1 MVSSDWGGDAHVQQG
16 HSRVASALST
26 LALKTAI
33 ARQLGVSLR
42 AIHYWIDTG
51 QLDRE
56 MDPVTPRRPARRAQQ
71 LDPFTPLIDERLKTY
86 PALSA
91 VRLFDEC
98 RAAGYPGGITQLRDY
113 VMKIRP
119 RPVRS
124 IVRALRRRRDSKR
137 R

>member
-1 MVSSDWGGDAHVQQG
+1 MY
-16 HSRVASALST
+16 SRDT
-26 LALKTAI
+26 LVLLQHYLDLGLNKTAI

-56 MDPVTPRRPARRAQQ
+56 VDPVTPRRPARRAQQ
-71 LDPFTPLIDERLKTY
+71 LDPFRALIDERLATY

-113 VMKIRP
+113 VMH
-119 RPVRS
+119 VRG
-124 IVRALRRRRDSKR
+124 ALPSVITRRR
-137 R
+137 